1 MATFIFVTHCPRRE
15 GMENQMSLSTGS
27 LHPQMDA
34 STSDPTIHLA
44 PRADLS
50 GACRTEQ
57 EVSPLERTTCRRN
70 SATWPRLGRMVTAM
84 LSSIPPP
91 SPPGRTSRPGDI
103 TAARGTQALSGV
115 LDSAKWIYQKFG
127 MKVMFKSRQSLRSLL
142 TKVKD
147 PLTKKKQATV
157 VYLIPCSCNKAYIG
171 ETVRRREARVME
183 HQVAC
188 QKGTLQKS
196 ALAEHA
202 WESHHLIKW
211 KDVTVIDR
219 TRTV

>member
-1 MATFIFVTHCPRRE
+1 
-15 GMENQMSLSTGS
+15 
-27 LHPQMDA
+27 
-34 STSDPTIHLA
+34 
-44 PRADLS
+44 
-50 GACRTEQ
+50 
-57 EVSPLERTTCRRN
+57 
-70 SATWPRLGRMVTAM
+70 
-84 LSSIPPP
+84 
-91 SPPGRTSRPGDI
+91 
-103 TAARGTQALSGV
+103 
-115 LDSAKWIYQKFG
+115 
-127 MKVMFKSRQSLRSLL
+127 MKVMFKSRQSRRSLL

-147 PLTKKKQATV
+147 PPTKKKQATV

-171 ETVRRREARVME
+171 EIVRRREARVME